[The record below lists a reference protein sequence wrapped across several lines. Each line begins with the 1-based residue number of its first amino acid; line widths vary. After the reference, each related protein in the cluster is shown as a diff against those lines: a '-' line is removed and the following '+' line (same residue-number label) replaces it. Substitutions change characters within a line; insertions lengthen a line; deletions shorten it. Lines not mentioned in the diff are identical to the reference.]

1 MLLQHVARL
10 QRRSAFSSGGGVRPF
25 FLIPSK
31 LGSDG
36 LWTWG
41 AAMSRAKSYHR
52 QADLC
57 MRMALSLI
65 ANEERIRLLEA
76 ANEYRCKAAQ
86 AEGGTSRASGAT
98 AR

>member
-1 MLLQHVARL
+1 
-10 QRRSAFSSGGGVRPF
+10 
-25 FLIPSK
+25 
-31 LGSDG
+31 
-36 LWTWG
+36 
-41 AAMSRAKSYHR
+41 MSRAKSYHR